1 MRKIIATTLLLFSA
15 PAMAGTYVAP
25 VVRVAPAPVVRVA
38 PVHVAPVVRV
48 NPVVRV
54 SPVVRAHPVVRTHTV
69 VKPVT
74 TIGRPVVHRHHHH
87 PRTQPVIVYTA
98 AQKPKCAQAKPGSKE
113 CAKK

>member
-1 MRKIIATTLLLFSA
+1 MRKIVATTLLLIST

-25 VVRVAPAPVVRVA
+25 IVRVAPVVHVAPVVRVA

-48 NPVVRV
+48 N
-54 SPVVRAHPVVRTHTV
+54 PVVRTHTV

-74 TIGRPVVHRHHHH
+74 TIGRPVVHRHH

-98 AQKPKCAQAKPGSKE
+98 AQKPKCAEAKPGSKE

>member
-1 MRKIIATTLLLFSA
+1 MRKIVATTLLLIST

-48 NPVVRV
+48 NPVVRIN
-54 SPVVRAHPVVRTHTV
+54 PAIRTHTV

-74 TIGRPVVHRHHHH
+74 TIGRPVVHRHH

-98 AQKPKCAQAKPGSKE
+98 AQKPKCAQAKPGSKG

>member
-1 MRKIIATTLLLFSA
+1 MRKIVASTLLLIST

-48 NPVVRV
+48 
-54 SPVVRAHPVVRTHTV
+54 
-69 VKPVT
+69 KPAT
-74 TIGRPVVHRHHHH
+74 TIGRPVVHRHH

-98 AQKPKCAQAKPGSKE
+98 TQKPKCAEVKPGSKE

>member
-15 PAMAGTYVAP
+15 PAMAGTYIPP

-48 NPVVRV
+48 NPVVR
-54 SPVVRAHPVVRTHTV
+54 SNAV

-74 TIGRPVVHRHHHH
+74 TIGRPAVHRHH
-87 PRTQPVIVYTA
+87 PRTQPVIVYTV
-98 AQKPKCAQAKPGSKE
+98 AQKPKCAEAKPGSKG

>member
-1 MRKIIATTLLLFSA
+1 MRKIVAATLLLIST

-38 PVHVAPVVRV
+38 PVHVAPVVR
-48 NPVVRV
+48 
-54 SPVVRAHPVVRTHTV
+54 THTV

-74 TIGRPVVHRHHHH
+74 AIGRPVVHRHH

-98 AQKPKCAQAKPGSKE
+98 AQKPKCAEAKPGSKE

>member
-1 MRKIIATTLLLFSA
+1 MRKITATTLLLIST

-48 NPVVRV
+48 TPVVRVNPVVR
-54 SPVVRAHPVVRTHTV
+54 PHPVVRTHTA

-74 TIGRPVVHRHHHH
+74 TIGRPVVHRHH
-87 PRTQPVIVYTA
+87 PRTQPIIVYTA
-98 AQKPKCAQAKPGSKE
+98 AQKPKCAEAKPGSRG

>member
-1 MRKIIATTLLLFSA
+1 MRKIVATTLLLFSA
-15 PAMAGTYVAP
+15 PAVAGTYVAP

-54 SPVVRAHPVVRTHTV
+54 SPVVRAHPIVRTHTV

-74 TIGRPVVHRHHHH
+74 IGRPVAHRHHHH

>member
-1 MRKIIATTLLLFSA
+1 MRKIVATTLLLIST

-48 NPVVRV
+48 NPVVR
-54 SPVVRAHPVVRTHTV
+54 THTV

-74 TIGRPVVHRHHHH
+74 TIGRPVVHRHH

-98 AQKPKCAQAKPGSKE
+98 AQKPKCAEAKPGSKE

>member
-1 MRKIIATTLLLFSA
+1 MRKIVATTLLLIST

-48 NPVVRV
+48 NPI
-54 SPVVRAHPVVRTHTV
+54 VRTHTV

-74 TIGRPVVHRHHHH
+74 AIGRPVVHRHH

-98 AQKPKCAQAKPGSKE
+98 TQKPKCAEVKPGSKE